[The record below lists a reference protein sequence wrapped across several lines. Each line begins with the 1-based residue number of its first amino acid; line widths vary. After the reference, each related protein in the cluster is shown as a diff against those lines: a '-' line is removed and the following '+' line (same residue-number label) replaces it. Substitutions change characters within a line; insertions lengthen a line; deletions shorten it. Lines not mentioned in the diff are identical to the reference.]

1 MNLSKPRILLVDDY
15 PAMVRIMSRC
25 LSDEG
30 YEVESAGTVEGALQL
45 ASASKFD
52 LLVSDVQLPD
62 GSGHELMRMLRAQS
76 PVKGIAVSGDGRDE
90 DIAESKQAGFNEYL
104 VKPVDLDDLLQ
115 TVARLVNI

>member
-1 MNLSKPRILLVDDY
+1 MTHSSKPRILLVDDY

-30 YEVESAGTVEGALQL
+30 YEVESAGNLEDALQL

-52 LLVSDVQLPD
+52 LIVSDVQLPD
-62 GSGHELMRMLRAQS
+62 GSGHDLMRQLRAKS
-76 PVKGIAVSGDGRDE
+76 PLKGIAVSGDGRDE

-104 VKPVDLDDLLQ
+104 
-115 TVARLVNI
+115 